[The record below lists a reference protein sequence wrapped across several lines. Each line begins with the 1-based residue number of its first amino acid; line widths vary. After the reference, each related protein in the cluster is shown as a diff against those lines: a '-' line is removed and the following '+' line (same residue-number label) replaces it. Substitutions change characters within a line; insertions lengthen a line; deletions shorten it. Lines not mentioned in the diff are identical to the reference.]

1 MQERGRLVDA
11 YVDAHKY
18 LFDKKVVVYGE
29 EDLVVGL
36 TAFLSEIGI
45 RPVLCAS
52 GGNSKGL
59 APAIEQVTEG
69 ILPKPPLVED
79 DVDFYD
85 IKERA
90 VWLAPD
96 LLIGNSKGYS
106 LAKDLG
112 IPLIRV
118 GFPIHD
124 RFGGPRI
131 LHVGYRGA
139 QNLLDTIVNTH

>member
-1 MQERGRLVDA
+1 M
-11 YVDAHKY
+11 
-18 LFDKKVVVYGE
+18 
-29 EDLVVGL
+29 
-36 TAFLSEIGI
+36 
-45 RPVLCAS
+45 RPEA
-52 GGNSKGL
+52 NSKGL

-106 LAKDLG
+106 LAKDSGNPTDQSGL
-112 IPLIRV
+112 P
-118 GFPIHD
+118 HS
-124 RFGGPRI
+124 
-131 LHVGYRGA
+131 
-139 QNLLDTIVNTH
+139 